1 MYTAE
6 LFTIIEKHG
15 INGHSYADDTKIYHS
30 VPVCQAQVAVER
42 ISRALEDIHIWMDSS
57 RLKLNAEKTQFIWI
71 GSSRQIAKVQ
81 VIEIPISGVNVPLST
96 TVKDLGMKID
106 SSLSMS
112 DHIDSLCRSCL
123 FQLRQIRVLKRC
135 LPQESVHIL
144 VKAFVSSRLDY
155 CNSLFYG
162 IGHGLLDK
170 LQRIQNAA
178 ARLVSGKR
186 KYDHIT
192 PVLRDLHWLPI
203 RQRIE
208 YKLSSF
214 VHKSLHC
221 QAPMYL
227 SDACIR
233 VSSIEGR
240 QNLRSADA
248 GELLIPRVRTK
259 MGSRAFKT
267 SGPSVWNN
275 LPVNL
280 RDSSLSLPSFQKR
293 LKTVLFDRAFN

>member
-1 MYTAE
+1 
-6 LFTIIEKHG
+6 
-15 INGHSYADDTKIYHS
+15 
-30 VPVCQAQVAVER
+30 
-42 ISRALEDIHIWMDSS
+42 
-57 RLKLNAEKTQFIWI
+57 
-71 GSSRQIAKVQ
+71 
-81 VIEIPISGVNVPLST
+81 
-96 TVKDLGMKID
+96 
-106 SSLSMS
+106 MS

-144 VKAFVSSRLDY
+144 IKAFVSSRLDY

-178 ARLVSGKR
+178 ASLVSASGKH

-221 QAPMYL
+221 QAPTYL
-227 SDACIR
+227 SDACIH

-259 MGSRAFKT
+259 MDSRHLDRASGTICLSTCETLHSHYQVFKRGLKQYYSIELSINCT
-267 SGPSVWNN
+267 SATVAY
-275 LPVNL
+275 
-280 RDSSLSLPSFQKR
+280 RIERRFI
-293 LKTVLFDRAFN
+293 TVLIIIIIIIGIGGS